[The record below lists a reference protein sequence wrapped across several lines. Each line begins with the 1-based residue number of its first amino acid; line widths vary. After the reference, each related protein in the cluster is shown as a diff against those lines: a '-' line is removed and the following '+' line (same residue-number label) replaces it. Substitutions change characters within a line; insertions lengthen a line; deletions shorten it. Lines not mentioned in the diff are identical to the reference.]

1 MPVKTI
7 ASTIYGGNPTLEAF
21 PVGRPCDPLFEIVLP
36 LEGGFPQTSSWL
48 SQHQICVED
57 DQSFEVKGHGLQEGR
72 ELILRHPSIAHAL
85 GALSKDLFI
94 RSPQMRIPPVA
105 IPVLG
110 FPVVPLD
117 RGEMAVS
124 LGRGLTGRG
133 RTIPFI
139 PIDRPLCGA
148 DMPQALS
155 IRQIGRCRR
164 HFVNQAGLHIHLT
177 CSL

>member
-1 MPVKTI
+1 MRFSPEAMPVKTI

-48 SQHQICVED
+48 SHHQICVED
-57 DQSFEVKGHGLQEGR
+57 DQSFEVNGHGLQEGR

-85 GALSKDLFI
+85 GALSKDSFI

-110 FPVVPLD
+110 FHVVPLD
-117 RGEMAVS
+117 RGERGSVVGPRPDGPGPYNTLYPHRSPLVWGRHAASLEHPADWPVS
-124 LGRGLTGRG
+124 S
-133 RTIPFI
+133 
-139 PIDRPLCGA
+139 PLC
-148 DMPQALS
+148 
-155 IRQIGRCRR
+155 
-164 HFVNQAGLHIHLT
+164 
-177 CSL
+177 